1 MCGGE
6 HDGYVTEDG
15 EDVINELSK
24 YDTMNKVYAFAVN
37 YEYQFNYEPDMTT
50 EEINAE
56 AKQNK
61 EFEREKKY
69 EVNYKGNLLKHNFYA
84 DFVVF
89 DKIILEVKAQ
99 NGIVEDHFKQTLNY
113 LAISKMKLALL
124 INFGNDSL
132 QFNRIVL

>member
-1 MCGGE
+1 MDLLE
-6 HDGYVTEDG
+6 
-15 EDVINELSK
+15 K
-24 YDTMNKVYAFAVN
+24 YDNKKYPYQSESFKVIGACMEVHKVLGKGLLEIVYKDAL
-37 YEYQFNYEPDMTT
+37 EIEFNR
-50 EEINAE
+50 
-56 AKQNK
+56 QNI

-99 NGIVEDHFKQTLNY
+99 SGIVEDHFKQTLNY